1 MVPRDAFTP
10 ACRTAPTAFAVPLTG
25 RTAREAWGPVYW
37 TFWLRVG
44 GLRWRGGPSP
54 GFGYFSSAEEGAR
67 APRSPGAR
75 RSAPCALTAAGARG
89 RAPPPAGEPAFLP
102 GARFCL
108 RLTVRTRSPT
118 ARRRFAARVRSVQR
132 GPAPDRTPSAAEG
145 RPGARLLPGG
155 CLLPYVPV
163 PCSYTRLPLR
173 FLGWCL
179 CENSSDTQVWLFLD
193 RPRAIAV
200 PITVALEQG
209 LESGGVRFPP
219 VFKDS
224 FRVLAFPCVSWSQ
237 LLGFCKSD

>member
-10 ACRTAPTAFAVPLTG
+10 ACRTAPTAFAVPLAG

-54 GFGYFSSAEEGAR
+54 GLGYFSSAEEGAR
-67 APRSPGAR
+67 APRSPGAH
-75 RSAPCALTAAGARG
+75 RSAPCAHTAAGARG
-89 RAPPPAGEPAFLP
+89 RAPRPRANPPFSPELASACARSSAH
-102 GARFCL
+102 GARPRGGASL
-108 RLTVRTRSPT
+108 
-118 ARRRFAARVRSVQR
+118 RSVQR
-132 GPAPDRTPSAAEG
+132 GPAPDCTPSAAEG

-155 CLLPYVPV
+155 RLLPCVPV
-163 PCSYTRLPLR
+163 PSSYTRLPLC

-179 CENSSDTQVWLFLD
+179 CENSSDTRVWLFPD

-200 PITVALEQG
+200 PVTVALEQG

-219 VFKDS
+219 VFKD
-224 FRVLAFPCVSWSQ
+224 
-237 LLGFCKSD
+237 